1 MPARVSSP
9 SFIGRAEELA
19 ALAAAL
25 ERAAAGQSAAVL
37 LGGDAGMGK
46 SRLVAEFEQRARE
59 TGAEVLVGQCVELAD
74 GELPYGPVVAA
85 LRPLATG
92 AADGPVDALHPG
104 ARAAL
109 ARLWPE
115 LSDPDGGLTGP
126 AFEQGQLFEAVH
138 RLIAAHAAERP
149 LVVVVEDLHWADRST
164 RDLLT
169 FLIRNS
175 RGEPVLFIASYRT
188 DEVHRRH
195 PLHPFVSEL
204 ERSGRA
210 ERVTLPPFVAE
221 EMRQQL
227 SGILGEEPAPQL
239 VERLLERSEGN
250 PFFAEE
256 LLAAADRG
264 LMPDSLREVLLLRV
278 ERMSDPARRSLELA
292 AAVGRPVAHELL
304 AVASELDPAELRDAL
319 REAAEHRVLVPTDDG
334 SGYEFRHALL
344 REAVYEDLLPGE
356 RTALHAALGDA
367 IAADRRLADS
377 DRVAAELAHHL
388 YLGGRPGLALTA
400 SLEAAEQAERVHAY
414 AEASRYLERALELLE
429 RVPADEVPDGVAA
442 ADVARRAADAAL
454 LSGGHRRAVALARQ
468 LVADTDAGADPTA
481 AGLSHARLAR
491 YLWFGGEG
499 DAALGH
505 YEAALEL
512 VPPEPS
518 KERAEVLAA
527 HARVLMLLG
536 RLPEARASGAEALEI
551 ARAIGD
557 RLVEASVLNTLGPAH
572 ATGDMDQDRANLR
585 LAREI
590 AEELGAVE
598 EVGRSYVNESHLL
611 EELGRLEEAVA
622 VGLEGIAR
630 ARELGAQRMYGDYLA
645 ADAADRL
652 LSLGDWQEA
661 TRLAADVLEVSSN
674 SLNAA
679 SAHTALGRI
688 AAERGDFSEAKQHVA
703 LSEEIS
709 ESSGGPMW
717 AGPNLAILAACALWE
732 GDVDR
737 ARGVVDTGVE
747 QIGGSA
753 FLVFTAPLWTLGFRA
768 EADRAAR
775 ARALGQQEEAE
786 AAAAAARR
794 LLEQF
799 EVAETDNVRQVA
811 RERGTALAELSRL
824 LGENDPAAW
833 LAAAGDWREASQPY
847 RVAYAEWRAAE
858 AIVGSG
864 GSEEAQPLLRS
875 ALRAATRLQAQPLL
889 AEISA
894 LARRA
899 RLDVGDG
906 APPTDDQSAAER
918 LGLTDRERE
927 VVTLV
932 AAGRTNRQI
941 GEALYISEK
950 TASVHVSRI
959 LAKLGAANR
968 AEAAGIAHTLGL
980 AVESGSEHSS

>member
-1 MPARVSSP
+1 VPARVSSP
-9 SFIGRAEELA
+9 SFIGRADELA
-19 ALAAAL
+19 ALDSAL

-46 SRLVAEFEQRARE
+46 SRLVAEFEERARAA
-59 TGAEVLVGQCVELAD
+59 GADVLVGQCVELAD

-92 AADGPVDALHPG
+92 ASDGPLEALHPG

-115 LSDPDGGLTGP
+115 LSDSDGRPGP

-264 LMPDSLREVLLLRV
+264 IMPDSLREVLLLRV
-278 ERMSDPARRSLELA
+278 ERLSDPARRSLELA

-304 AVASELDPAELRDAL
+304 AVASELSPAELRDAL

-388 YLGGRPGLALTA
+388 YLGGRPGPALTA

-429 RVPADEVPDGVAA
+429 RVPPDEVPDGVVA

-468 LVADTDAGADPTA
+468 LVADTDAEADPTA
-481 AGLSHARLAR
+481 AGLAHARLAR

-512 VPPEPS
+512 VPSEPS
-518 KERAEVLAA
+518 TQRAEVLAA
-527 HARVLMLLG
+527 HARVVMLLG

-551 ARAIGD
+551 ARATGD

-572 ATGDMDQDRANLR
+572 GTGDMEQDRANLR

-622 VGLEGIAR
+622 VGLEGMAR

-661 TRLAADVLEVSSN
+661 SRLATDVLEVSSN

-679 SAHTALGRI
+679 SAHTAMGRI
-688 AAERGDFSEAKQHVA
+688 AAERGDFAEARQHVA

-732 GDVDR
+732 GDVDQ
-737 ARGVVDTGVE
+737 ARSVVATGVE
-747 QIGGSA
+747 QIGDSA
-753 FLVFTAPLWTLGFRA
+753 ALVFTAPLWTLGVRA

-786 AAAAAARR
+786 AGAAAARG

-799 EVAETDNVRQVA
+799 EVAETDSVRQVA
-811 RERGTALAELSRL
+811 RERKTALAELSRL
-824 LGENDPAAW
+824 LGENDPEAW
-833 LAAAGDWREASQPY
+833 LAAADDWREAPQPY

-864 GSEEAQPLLRS
+864 GSDDAQPLLRS

-889 AEISA
+889 AEIAA

-906 APPTDDQSAAER
+906 APATVAQAAAAG
-918 LGLTDRERE
+918 LGLTERERA

-941 GEALYISEK
+941 GEALFISEK

-980 AVESGSEHSS
+980 AVESGSEQPS

>member
-1 MPARVSSP
+1 
-9 SFIGRAEELA
+9 
-19 ALAAAL
+19 
-25 ERAAAGQSAAVL
+25 VL

-46 SRLVAEFEQRARE
+46 SRLVAEFEQRARAD
-59 TGAEVLVGQCVELAD
+59 GAEVLVGQCVELAD

-92 AADGPVDALHPG
+92 TPVDALHPG

-115 LSDPDGGLTGP
+115 LGDFDGRAGP

-175 RGEPVLFIASYRT
+175 RGESVLFIASYRT

-210 ERVTLPPFVAE
+210 ERVTLPPFVAD

-227 SGILGEEPAPQL
+227 SGILGEQPAPQL

-256 LLAAADRG
+256 LLAAADG
-264 LMPDSLREVLLLRV
+264 GIMPDSLREVLLLRV
-278 ERMSDPARRSLELA
+278 ERMSDAARRSLELA
-292 AAVGRPVAHELL
+292 AAVGRPVSHELL
-304 AVASELDPAELRDAL
+304 AAASELTPADLRDAL
-319 REAAEHRVLVPTDDG
+319 REAAEHRVLVSTDDG
-334 SGYEFRHALL
+334 SGYAFRHALL

-367 IAADRRLADS
+367 MAADRRLADS

-388 YLGGRPGLALTA
+388 YLAGRSGPSLSA

-429 RVPADEVPDGVAA
+429 RVPADEVPGGVVA

-454 LSGGHRRAVALARQ
+454 LSGGHRRAIALARQ

-481 AGLSHARLAR
+481 AGLAQARLAR

-518 KERAEVLAA
+518 TERAEVLAA

-572 ATGDMDQDRANLR
+572 GGGDMEQDRANLR

-630 ARELGAQRMYGDYLA
+630 ARELGAQRMWGDYLA

-661 TRLAADVLEVSSN
+661 SRLATDVLEVSSN

-688 AAERGDFSEAKQHVA
+688 AAERGDFAQASQHVA
-703 LSEEIS
+703 LSEKIS
-709 ESSGGPMW
+709 ASSGGPMW

-732 GDVDR
+732 GDVDL
-737 ARGVVDTGVE
+737 ARSVVATAVE
-747 QIGGSA
+747 QVGGSA
-753 FLVFTAPLWTLGFRA
+753 FLVFTATLWTMGVRA

-775 ARALGQQEEAE
+775 ARALGRHEEAE
-786 AAAAAARR
+786 ESAAAAHR

-799 EVAETDNVRQVA
+799 DVAEADSVRQVA
-811 RERGTALAELSRL
+811 RERKTALAELSRL
-824 LGENDPAAW
+824 LGEGDPGAW
-833 LAAAGDWREASQPY
+833 LAAADDWRDAGQPH
-847 RVAYAEWRAAE
+847 RVAYAEWRAGE
-858 AIVGSG
+858 AMIGAG
-864 GSEEAQPLLRS
+864 DSEQAQPLLRS

-906 APPTDDQSAAER
+906 APPTDDVSAAEE
-918 LGLTDRERE
+918 LGLTGRERE

-932 AAGRTNRQI
+932 AAGCTNRQI
-941 GEALYISEK
+941 GEALFISEK

-980 AVESGSEHSS
+980 AAGPGSDLPA